1 MQTAFE
7 EVVGIPFIYMQVVQC
22 KKKKNGMKCHV
33 DIWSI
38 PTCVGILCSS
48 WVVGKWPNEIF
59 LFCSSCLALLLIV
72 VLDYNSEN

>member
-7 EVVGIPFIYMQVVQC
+7 EVVSIPFIYIC
-22 KKKKNGMKCHV
+22 KLCSVKKKNGMKCHV

-59 LFCSSCLALLLIV
+59 LFCSSCLALSLTV